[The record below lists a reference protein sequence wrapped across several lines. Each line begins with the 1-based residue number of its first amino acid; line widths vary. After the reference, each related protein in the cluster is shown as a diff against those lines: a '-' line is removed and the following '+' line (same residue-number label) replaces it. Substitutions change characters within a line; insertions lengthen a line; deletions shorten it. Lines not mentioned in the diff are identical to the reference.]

1 MPVLVAPTDF
11 VAGSAH
17 APAERRKSRTSHSRV
32 LLIDNTKKNAD
43 VLLICVAELLTEALG
58 DGIEVMHY
66 RKDTGFTPLAE
77 SVADTL
83 ASGCD
88 FAIAAVGD

>member
-17 APAERRKSRTSHSRV
+17 APAERRESRPRHGRV

-43 VLLICVAELLTEALG
+43 VLLICVAELLRAVLG
-58 DGIEVMHY
+58 DGIEVVHY
-66 RKDTGFTPLAE
+66 RKDSGFTPLPE
-77 SVADTL
+77 SAADTL